1 MSGNWERLSFRREGT
16 GKGGPVLRSI
26 EISFHLKLR
35 DHTTIGIGGAADRV
49 VFPRSPAEVREILSA
64 ERRAGRA
71 LYTMGAGSNLLVS
84 DGGVTGTVLCT
95 KKHLSKV
102 VFLGGHTVIAEA
114 GVMLPRLA
122 VLCALSGLSGIEP
135 LSGIPGTVGG
145 ALSLNAGAFGRQIG
159 DLVEWVEIADAEGEI
174 HRVDA
179 SAIRFGYRETEF
191 PVKGIVVRGGFRFA
205 EGTRE
210 AVFEL
215 MRQWNEKRRADQPW
229 GEKTFGSTFRNPPGR
244 ESAGLLLE
252 RAGMKGEREGDACY
266 SEKHAN
272 FLLNRGKATAAD
284 VRRLMDRGQKA
295 VKEQSGILLVP
306 EVKLWGEFD
315 A

>member
-1 MSGNWERLSFRREGT
+1 M
-16 GKGGPVLRSI
+16 KGV
-26 EISFHLKLR
+26 
-35 DHTTIGIGGAADRV
+35 
-49 VFPRSPAEVREILSA
+49 
-64 ERRAGRA
+64 
-71 LYTMGAGSNLLVS
+71 
-84 DGGVTGTVLCT
+84 
-95 KKHLSKV
+95 
-102 VFLGGHTVIAEA
+102 
-114 GVMLPRLA
+114 
-122 VLCALSGLSGIEP
+122 
-135 LSGIPGTVGG
+135 
-145 ALSLNAGAFGRQIG
+145 
-159 DLVEWVEIADAEGEI
+159 
-174 HRVDA
+174 
-179 SAIRFGYRETEF
+179 
-191 PVKGIVVRGGFRFA
+191 VVRAGFRFA

-272 FLLNRGKATAAD
+272 FLLNRGRATAAD

-306 EVKLWGEFD
+306 EVKLWGDFD